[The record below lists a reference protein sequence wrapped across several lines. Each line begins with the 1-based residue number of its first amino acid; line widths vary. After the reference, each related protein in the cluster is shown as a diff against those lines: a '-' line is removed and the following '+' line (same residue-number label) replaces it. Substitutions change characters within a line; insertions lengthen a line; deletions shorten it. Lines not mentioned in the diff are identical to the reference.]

1 MNNNLVFIMGP
12 HCAGKTSLIKALY
25 NNNVANFA
33 GYEIGK
39 QLYYER
45 VNAGFKTENS
55 DASFENEILCS
66 EIERDNYLNLLEG
79 VQLVETWHPGNLAYV
94 LERTPDVFCYL
105 VNKIKQHIKTLK
117 NINLIGVWLQI
128 SPETIYKRTKTFSEN
143 REWAADFYS
152 KINKNIKT
160 TLNELNLTNC
170 TSIVDAEN
178 TFDENYQNVVKII
191 RGETCI

>member
-1 MNNNLVFIMGP
+1 
-12 HCAGKTSLIKALY
+12 
-25 NNNVANFA
+25 
-33 GYEIGK
+33 
-39 QLYYER
+39 
-45 VNAGFKTENS
+45 
-55 DASFENEILCS
+55 
-66 EIERDNYLNLLEG
+66 

-94 LERTPDVFCYL
+94 LERTPDVFYYL

-170 TSIVDAEN
+170 TSIVNAEN